1 MLVYKIQRD
10 NKTRIIK
17 THQGNEGPQ
26 GIQGIQGEQG
36 PQGIPGPQGIQG
48 IQGVKGETGA
58 KGEPFRYED
67 FTKEQLEGLKGV
79 GVESITSREASNGT
93 FVTMH
98 LTDNTDYQ
106 FFVEKGQRG
115 EQGIQGEKGDAGIGI
130 PVGGTYKQVITKN
143 SLNDYDTSWDSV
155 ENILKNAGLDLRGML
170 SEIQVNADNISG
182 ALTDIS
188 SIRETSNGNADRINN
203 AELNINNLNEGLYG
217 ITVDFHNF
225 THPTEGQVGQV
236 LTLANNPQGVY
247 KAVWQDPQDGLP
259 SGGSFG
265 NVIMKNSNGDAEWST
280 ASSALEKD
288 GFVLG
293 DIERKSSIAYATV
306 TNRLPKGPSDNNHVL
321 TSEGDFNKWTSIGNI
336 DVYDPTIGTETTTKN
351 LTIPSNDGN
360 WIQMQADMRYNRVEG
375 KISIYAHEIESAKYS
390 RVPQDCAYPLDGTAV
405 IIANPSFHTL
415 LNAHNINV
423 EIPYYGGCVIA
434 GEIVLGNPERLAED
448 NGAKFYCL
456 MNGSDWVNQQIANGT
471 LDASKTYMFIA
482 DMDDSLLNSMLQ
494 ADETHQSL
502 GSTGTVVGSMNDIYG
517 KDVYFYDWKFNLET
531 GEIPQ
536 FTDEVVTQ
544 TTTLEVSNTLK
555 NVLTNIKDYVDT
567 QIQNEIA
574 SIEGGQY

>member
-17 THQGNEGPQ
+17 VHQGNEGPQ
-26 GIQGIQGEQG
+26 GIQGIQGERG
-36 PQGIPGPQGIQG
+36 PQGI
-48 IQGVKGETGA
+48 
-58 KGEPFRYED
+58 KGEPFRYTD
-67 FTKEQLEGLKGV
+67 FTQEQLEELKGV
-79 GVESITSREASNGT
+79 GIKSVTSREASNGT
-93 FVTMH
+93 YVTLH
-98 LTDNTDYQ
+98 LTDNSEYQ
-106 FFVEKGQRG
+106 FFVAKGVDG
-115 EQGIQGEKGDAGIGI
+115 KTGATGPKGDAGVGI
-130 PVGGTYKQVITKN
+130 PVGGTSKQVIVKN
-143 SLNDYDTSWDSV
+143 SSNDYDTSWDSV
-155 ENILKNAGLDLRGML
+155 ENILKNAGLDLREML
-170 SEIQVNADNISG
+170 SEIQVNKDNISG

-188 SIRETSNGNADRINN
+188 SIRETSNSNASRID
-203 AELNINNLNEGLYG
+203 GLSEQTTE
-217 ITVDFHNF
+217 IKSDFHNF
-225 THPTEGQVGQV
+225 THPTEGEVGQV

-265 NVIMKNSNGDAEWST
+265 NVIMKNSNGDAEWTT
-280 ASSALEKD
+280 ASMALANEGYNLESLKDKVDSVYSDVRDKLPSARGVRGL
-288 GFVLG
+288 VL
-293 DIERKSSIAYATV
+293 SS
-306 TNRLPKGPSDNNHVL
+306 
-321 TSEGDFNKWTSIGNI
+321 SIGNANEWKKPDDI
-336 DVYDPTIGTETTTKN
+336 KVSDPTKVETTTKN
-351 LTIPSNDGN
+351 LTIPPNDGN
-360 WIQMQADMRYNRVEG
+360 WIQMSATMSYNRVEG
-375 KISIYAHEIESAKYS
+375 TIAIFAHEIESAEYS

-405 IIANPSFHTL
+405 IIANPNFHTL

-448 NGAKFYCL
+448 NGAKFYCIK
-456 MNGSDWVNQQIANGT
+456 NGQDWVNEQIVSGI

-482 DMDDSLLNSMLQ
+482 NMDDSLLNRMLQ

-536 FTDEVVTQ
+536 FTNEVVTQ
-544 TTTLEVSNTLK
+544 TTTVEASNTLK
-555 NVLTNIKDYVDT
+555 NVLTNIKGYVDT
-567 QIQNEIA
+567 QIQNEIT

>member
-1 MLVYKIQRD
+1 MLVYKI
-10 NKTRIIK
+10 NG
-17 THQGNEGPQ
+17 QGKSKV
-26 GIQGIQGEQG
+26 IRVHY
-36 PQGIPGPQGIQG
+36 GIPGPQGPQGERGLKGERGPQG
-48 IQGVKGETGA
+48 I
-58 KGEPFRYED
+58 KGEPFHYTD
-67 FTKEQLEGLKGV
+67 FTQEQLEELKGIGIKSV
-79 GVESITSREASNGT
+79 TSEVVNEGT
-93 FVTMH
+93 HVILH
-98 LTDNTDYQ
+98 LTDGSDYQ

-115 EQGIQGEKGDAGIGI
+115 ETGAKGDAGVGI
-130 PVGGTYKQVITKN
+130 PTGGTSKQVIVKN
-143 SLNDYDTSWDSV
+143 SSNDYDTSWDSV
-155 ENILKNAGLDLRGML
+155 ENILKNAGLDLREML

-188 SIRETSNGNADRINN
+188 SIRETSNNN
-203 AELNINNLNEGLYG
+203 ASRIDALSEQTTAIR
-217 ITVDFHNF
+217 TDFHNF
-225 THPTEGQVGQV
+225 THPTEGEVGQI

-280 ASSALEKD
+280 ASMALANEGYNLEDIKNKVDSVSSNVRDKLPSAGGVRGL
-288 GFVLG
+288 VL
-293 DIERKSSIAYATV
+293 SS
-306 TNRLPKGPSDNNHVL
+306 
-321 TSEGDFNKWTSIGNI
+321 SIGNANEWKKPDDI
-336 DVYDPTIGTETTTKN
+336 KVYDPTKVETTTKN
-351 LTIPSNDGN
+351 LTIPPNDGN
-360 WIQMQADMRYNRVEG
+360 WIQMSATMSYNRVEG
-375 KISIYAHEIESAKYS
+375 TISIYAHEIASAKYS

-434 GEIVLGNPERLAED
+434 GEIVLGKPERLAED
-448 NGAKFYCL
+448 DGAKFYCIKH
-456 MNGSDWVNQQIANGT
+456 GSDWVNQQISSGT

-502 GSTGTVVGSMNDIYG
+502 GSTGTVVGSMNDVYG

-536 FTDEVVTQ
+536 FTNEVVTQ
-544 TTTLEVSNTLK
+544 TTTVETSDTLK
-555 NVLTNIKDYVDT
+555 NVLTNIKGYVDT
-567 QIQNEIA
+567 QIQNEIT

>member
-1 MLVYKIQRD
+1 MLVYKINGQG
-10 NKTRIIK
+10 KTKVIRV
-17 THQGNEGPQ
+17 HY
-26 GIQGIQGEQG
+26 
-36 PQGIPGPQGIQG
+36 GIPGPQGIQG
-48 IQGVKGETGA
+48 IQGERGETGA

-106 FFVEKGQRG
+106 FFVAKGVDGERG
-115 EQGIQGEKGDAGIGI
+115 ADGEKGEAGIGI
-130 PVGGTYKQVITKN
+130 PVGGTSKQVIVKN
-143 SLNDYDTSWDSV
+143 SSNDYDTSWDSV
-155 ENILKNAGLDLRGML
+155 ENILKNAGLDLREML

-188 SIRETSNGNADRINN
+188 SIRETSNGNASRID
-203 AELNINNLNEGLYG
+203 ALNEQTTA
-217 ITVDFHNF
+217 IRTDFHNF

-259 SGGSFG
+259 TGGSFG

-280 ASSALEKD
+280 ASMALANEGYNLNNLKDEVDSVSSDVRDKLPSARGVRGL
-288 GFVLG
+288 VL
-293 DIERKSSIAYATV
+293 SS
-306 TNRLPKGPSDNNHVL
+306 
-321 TSEGDFNKWTSIGNI
+321 SIGNANEWKKPDDI
-336 DVYDPTIGTETTTKN
+336 KVSDPTRVRRTTKN
-351 LTIPSNDGN
+351 LTIPPNDGN
-360 WIQMQADMRYNRVEG
+360 WIQMQATMNYNGAEG
-375 KISIYAHEIESAKYS
+375 EITIYAHEIESAEYS
-390 RVPQDCAYPLDGTAV
+390 RIPQNCGYPLDRTP
-405 IIANPSFHTL
+405 IFIANPSFHTL
-415 LNAHNINV
+415 LNAHNISK

-434 GEIVLGNPERLAED
+434 GEIVLGNPEILAED
-448 NGAKFYCL
+448 WGTMFYYIK
-456 MNGSDWVNQQIANGT
+456 DARTWVNNTIANGT

-482 DMDDSLLNSMLQ
+482 DMDDSLLNRMLQ

-517 KDVYFYDWKFNLET
+517 KDVYFYDWKFNLEA

-544 TTTLEVSNTLK
+544 TTTVETSNTLK

-567 QIQNEIA
+567 QIQNEIT

>member
-17 THQGNEGPQ
+17 VHQGNEGPQ
-26 GIQGIQGEQG
+26 GIQGER
-36 PQGIPGPQGIQG
+36 
-48 IQGVKGETGA
+48 GETGA
-58 KGEPFRYED
+58 KGEPFRYTD
-67 FTKEQLEGLKGV
+67 FTQEQLEGLKGV

-98 LTDNTDYQ
+98 LTDGSDYQ
-106 FFVEKGQRG
+106 FFVAKGVDG
-115 EQGIQGEKGDAGIGI
+115 ERGIQGEKGEAGIGI
-130 PVGGTYKQVITKN
+130 PVGGTSKQVIVKN
-143 SLNDYDTSWDSV
+143 SSNDYDTSWDSV
-155 ENILKNAGLDLRGML
+155 ENILKNAGLDLREML

-188 SIRETSNGNADRINN
+188 SIRETSNSNASRIDD
-203 AELNINNLNEGLYG
+203 LNEKTTAIRNDL
-217 ITVDFHNF
+217 HNF
-225 THPTEGQVGQV
+225 THPTEGEVGQV
-236 LTLANNPQGVY
+236 LTLANNPQGAY

-259 SGGSFG
+259 TGGSFG

-280 ASSALEKD
+280 ASSALANEGYNLKNLKD
-288 GFVLG
+288 EVDSVSSNMRDKLPSARGVRGLVL
-293 DIERKSSIAYATV
+293 SS
-306 TNRLPKGPSDNNHVL
+306 
-321 TSEGDFNKWTSIGNI
+321 SIGNANEWKKPDDI
-336 DVYDPTIGTETTTKN
+336 KVSDPTTKGTSTRN
-351 LTIPSNDGN
+351 LTIPPNDGN
-360 WIQMQADMRYNRVEG
+360 WIQMQATMNYNGAEG
-375 KISIYAHEIESAKYS
+375 EITIYAHEIESAEYS
-390 RVPQDCAYPLDGTAV
+390 RVPQDCGHPLEGTPI

-415 LNAHNINV
+415 LNAHNISR
-423 EIPYYGGCVIA
+423 EIPYYGGCAIA
-434 GEIVLGNPERLAED
+434 GEIVLGNPEILAED
-448 NGAKFYCL
+448 WGTMFYYIKDAR
-456 MNGSDWVNQQIANGT
+456 NWVNNTIANGT

-482 DMDDSLLNSMLQ
+482 DMDDSLLNRILQ

-555 NVLTNIKDYVDT
+555 NVLTNIKNYVDT
-567 QIQNEIA
+567 QIQNEIT

>member
-1 MLVYKIQRD
+1 MLVYKINGQG
-10 NKTRIIK
+10 KTKVIRV
-17 THQGNEGPQ
+17 HY
-26 GIQGIQGEQG
+26 
-36 PQGIPGPQGIQG
+36 GIPGPQGIQG
-48 IQGVKGETGA
+48 IQGERGETGA

-67 FTKEQLEGLKGV
+67 FTKEQLDALHGV

-98 LTDNTDYQ
+98 LTDGSDYQ
-106 FFVEKGQRG
+106 FFVAKGVDGEKGAD
-115 EQGIQGEKGDAGIGI
+115 GEKGDTGIGI
-130 PVGGTYKQVITKN
+130 PVGGTYKQVITK
-143 SLNDYDTSWDSV
+143 SSFDDYDTSWDSV
-155 ENILKNAGLDLRGML
+155 ENILKNAGLDLREML

-188 SIRETSNGNADRINN
+188 SIRDTSNSNASRIDG
-203 AELNINNLNEGLYG
+203 LNEQTTA
-217 ITVDFHNF
+217 IRTDFHNF

-265 NVIMKNSNGDAEWST
+265 NVIMKNSNGDAEWTRPSMALANEGYNLEDIKDKVDSVSSDMRDKLPSAGGVRGLVLSST
-280 ASSALEKD
+280 
-288 GFVLG
+288 
-293 DIERKSSIAYATV
+293 
-306 TNRLPKGPSDNNHVL
+306 
-321 TSEGDFNKWTSIGNI
+321 IGNANEWKKPDDI
-336 DVYDPTIGTETTTKN
+336 KVSDPTTKGTSTRN
-351 LTIPSNDGN
+351 LTIPPNDGN
-360 WIQMQADMRYNRVEG
+360 WIQMQATMNYNGAEG
-375 KISIYAHEIESAKYS
+375 TISIFAHEIESAEYS
-390 RVPQDCAYPLDGTAV
+390 RVPQDCGHPLEGTPI

-415 LNAHNINV
+415 LNAHNISK

-434 GEIVLGNPERLAED
+434 GEIVIGNPEILAED
-448 NGAKFYCL
+448 WGTMFYYIK
-456 MNGSDWVNQQIANGT
+456 DARTWVNNTIANGT
-471 LDASKTYMFIA
+471 LDASKTYMFIG

-517 KDVYFYDWKFNLET
+517 KDVYFYDWKFNLEA

-544 TTTLEVSNTLK
+544 TTTVEASNTLK
-555 NVLTNIKDYVDT
+555 NVLTHIKNYVDT
-567 QIQNEIA
+567 QIQNEIT
-574 SIEGGQY
+574 SIEGGRY

>member
-1 MLVYKIQRD
+1 MLVYKINGQG
-10 NKTRIIK
+10 KTKVIRV
-17 THQGNEGPQ
+17 HY
-26 GIQGIQGEQG
+26 
-36 PQGIPGPQGIQG
+36 GIPGPQGIQG
-48 IQGVKGETGA
+48 DTGA

-67 FTKEQLEGLKGV
+67 FTKEQLEMLKGV
-79 GVESITSREASNGT
+79 GVKSITSREASNGT

-106 FFVEKGQRG
+106 FFVEKGQKG
-115 EQGIQGEKGDAGIGI
+115 ETGATGPKGDAGIGI

-143 SLNDYDTSWDSV
+143 SFKDYDTSWDSV
-155 ENILKNAGLDLRGML
+155 ENILKNAGLDLREML

-188 SIRETSNGNADRINN
+188 SIRETSNSNASRIDGLSEQTT
-203 AELNINNLNEGLYG
+203 AIRTDLHNLTN
-217 ITVDFHNF
+217 
-225 THPTEGQVGQV
+225 PTDGQVGQV

-280 ASSALEKD
+280 ASSALEKE
-288 GFVLG
+288 GFVLN
-293 DIERKSSIAYATV
+293 DIERKSSSAYDAV
-306 TNRLPKGPSDNNHVL
+306 TNRLPEGPIDDTLVL
-321 TSEGDFNKWTSIGNI
+321 TPQGSVNTWTPIESTQ
-336 DVYDPTIGTETTTKN
+336 VPDPTNVGRTTKN
-351 LTIPSNDGN
+351 LTIPSNDGK
-360 WIQMQADMRYNRVEG
+360 WIQMHPTMSFNGVEG
-375 KISIYAHEIESAKYS
+375 EITIYAHEIEKVTEYS
-390 RVPQDCAYPLDGTAV
+390 RVPQNCGHPLEGTPI

-415 LNAHNINV
+415 LNAHNISK
-423 EIPYYGGCVIA
+423 EIPYYGGCAIA
-434 GEIVLGNPERLAED
+434 GEIVLGNPEILAED
-448 NGAKFYCL
+448 WGTMFYYIKDAR
-456 MNGSDWVNQQIANGT
+456 NWVNNTIANGT

-544 TTTLEVSNTLK
+544 TTIVEVSNTLK
-555 NVLTNIKDYVDT
+555 NVLTNIKDYVDK
-567 QIQNEIA
+567 QIQNEIT

>member
-26 GIQGIQGEQG
+26 GIQG
-36 PQGIPGPQGIQG
+36 
-48 IQGVKGETGA
+48 VKGDTGA

-67 FTKEQLEGLKGV
+67 FTKEQLEMLKGV
-79 GVESITSREASNGT
+79 GVKSMTSREASNGT

-106 FFVEKGQRG
+106 FFVAKGVDGEKGAD
-115 EQGIQGEKGDAGIGI
+115 GEKGDTGIGI

-143 SLNDYDTSWDSV
+143 SSNDYDTSWDSV
-155 ENILKNAGLDLRGML
+155 ENILKNAGLDLREML

-188 SIRETSNGNADRINN
+188 SIRDTSNSNASRID
-203 AELNINNLNEGLYG
+203 ALNEQTTAIRTDL
-217 ITVDFHNF
+217 HNL
-225 THPTEGQVGQV
+225 TQPTDGQVGQV
-236 LTLANNPQGVY
+236 LTLANNPQGAY

-259 SGGSFG
+259 TGGSFG

-280 ASSALEKD
+280 ASSALAEEGYNLKNLKD
-288 GFVLG
+288 EVDSVSSNMRDKLPSARGVRGLVL
-293 DIERKSSIAYATV
+293 SS
-306 TNRLPKGPSDNNHVL
+306 
-321 TSEGDFNKWTSIGNI
+321 SIGNANEWKKPDDI
-336 DVYDPTIGTETTTKN
+336 KVSDPTGVKRTTKN
-351 LTIPSNDGN
+351 LTIPPNDGN
-360 WIQMQADMRYNRVEG
+360 WIQMQATMNYNGVEG
-375 KISIYAHEIESAKYS
+375 TISIFAHEIESAEYS
-390 RVPQDCAYPLDGTAV
+390 RIPQNCGYPLDGKP
-405 IIANPSFHTL
+405 IFIANPSFHTL
-415 LNAHNINV
+415 LNAHNISK
-423 EIPYYGGCVIA
+423 EIPYYGGCAIA
-434 GEIVLGNPERLAED
+434 GEIVLGNPEILAED
-448 NGAKFYCL
+448 WGTMFYYIK
-456 MNGSDWVNQQIANGT
+456 DARTWVNNTIANGT
-471 LDASKTYMFIA
+471 LDASKTYMFVA
-482 DMDDSLLNSMLQ
+482 DMDDSLLNRMLQ

-544 TTTLEVSNTLK
+544 TTTVETSSTLK

-567 QIQNEIA
+567 QIQNEIT

>member
-26 GIQGIQGEQG
+26 GIQG
-36 PQGIPGPQGIQG
+36 
-48 IQGVKGETGA
+48 VKGDTGA

-79 GVESITSREASNGT
+79 GVKSITSREASNGT

-106 FFVEKGQRG
+106 FFVAKGVDGEKGAD
-115 EQGIQGEKGDAGIGI
+115 GEKGDTGIGI

-143 SLNDYDTSWDSV
+143 SSNDYDTSWDSV
-155 ENILKNAGLDLRGML
+155 ENILKNAGLDLREML

-188 SIRETSNGNADRINN
+188 SIRDTSNSNASRID
-203 AELNINNLNEGLYG
+203 ALNEQTTAIRTDL
-217 ITVDFHNF
+217 HNL
-225 THPTEGQVGQV
+225 TQPTDGQVGQV
-236 LTLANNPQGVY
+236 LTLANNPQGAY

-259 SGGSFG
+259 TGGSFG

-280 ASSALEKD
+280 ASSALAEEGYNLKNLKD
-288 GFVLG
+288 EVDSVSSNMRDKLPSARGVRGLVL
-293 DIERKSSIAYATV
+293 SS
-306 TNRLPKGPSDNNHVL
+306 
-321 TSEGDFNKWTSIGNI
+321 SIGNANEWKKPDDI
-336 DVYDPTIGTETTTKN
+336 KVSDPTGVKRTTKN
-351 LTIPSNDGN
+351 LTIPPNDGN
-360 WIQMQADMRYNRVEG
+360 WIQMQATMNYNGVEG
-375 KISIYAHEIESAKYS
+375 TISIFAHEIESAEYS
-390 RVPQDCAYPLDGTAV
+390 RIPQNCGYPLDGKP
-405 IIANPSFHTL
+405 IFIANPSFHTL
-415 LNAHNINV
+415 LNAHNISK
-423 EIPYYGGCVIA
+423 EIPYYGGCAIA
-434 GEIVLGNPERLAED
+434 GEIVLGNPEILAED
-448 NGAKFYCL
+448 WGTMFYYIK
-456 MNGSDWVNQQIANGT
+456 DARTWVNNTIANGT
-471 LDASKTYMFIA
+471 LDASKTYMFVA
-482 DMDDSLLNSMLQ
+482 DMDDSLLNRMLQ

-544 TTTLEVSNTLK
+544 TTTVETSSTLK

-567 QIQNEIA
+567 QIQNEIT

>member
-1 MLVYKIQRD
+1 MLVYKINGQG
-10 NKTRIIK
+10 KTKIIRV
-17 THQGNEGPQ
+17 HY
-26 GIQGIQGEQG
+26 
-36 PQGIPGPQGIQG
+36 GIPGPQGIQG
-48 IQGVKGETGA
+48 IQGERGETGA

-67 FTKEQLEGLKGV
+67 FTKEQLDALHGV

-98 LTDNTDYQ
+98 LTDGSDYQ
-106 FFVEKGQRG
+106 FFVAKGVD
-115 EQGIQGEKGDAGIGI
+115 GEKGADGEKGEAGIGI

-155 ENILKNAGLDLRGML
+155 ENILKNAGLDLREML
-170 SEIQVNADNISG
+170 SEIQVNADNILG

-188 SIRETSNGNADRINN
+188 SIRETSNSNASRID
-203 AELNINNLNEGLYG
+203 GLSEQTTA
-217 ITVDFHNF
+217 IRTDLHNF

-280 ASSALEKD
+280 ASMALEKE
-288 GFVLG
+288 GFVIE

-321 TSEGDFNKWTSIGNI
+321 TSEGDFNKWTSIGDI
-336 DVYDPTIGTETTTKN
+336 EVSDPTIGTETTTKN
-351 LTIPSNDGN
+351 LTIPPNDGN
-360 WIQMQADMRYNRVEG
+360 WIQMSATMSLNGVEG
-375 KISIYAHEIESAKYS
+375 TISIFAHEIESAEYS

-423 EIPYYGGCVIA
+423 EIPYYGDCAIA
-434 GEIVLGNPERLAED
+434 GEIVLGIPDILAED
-448 NGAKFYCL
+448 NGAKFYSIK
-456 MNGSDWVNQQIANGT
+456 NGGDWVNQQISNGT

-482 DMDDSLLNSMLQ
+482 DMDDSLLNRMLQ
-494 ADETHQSL
+494 ANETHQSL
-502 GSTGTVVGSMNDIYG
+502 GSTGTVVGSMNDVYG
-517 KDVYFYDWKFNLET
+517 KDVYFYDWKFNPET
-531 GEIPQ
+531 GEVPQ
-536 FTDEVVTQ
+536 FTDEIVTQ
-544 TTTLEVSNTLK
+544 TTTIEASNTLK
-555 NVLTNIKDYVDT
+555 NVLTNIKNYVDT
-567 QIQNEIA
+567 QIQNEIT

>member
-17 THQGNEGPQ
+17 VHQGNEGPQ
-26 GIQGIQGEQG
+26 GIQGER
-36 PQGIPGPQGIQG
+36 
-48 IQGVKGETGA
+48 GETGA

-106 FFVEKGQRG
+106 FFVSKGEKGAD
-115 EQGIQGEKGDAGIGI
+115 GEKGDAGIGI
-130 PVGGTYKQVITKN
+130 PKGGTYKQVITKN
-143 SLNDYDTSWDSV
+143 SFNDYDTSWDSV
-155 ENILKNAGLDLRGML
+155 ENILKKAGLDLRGML
-170 SEIQVNADNISG
+170 SEIQVNADNISN

-225 THPTEGQVGQV
+225 THPTDGQVGQV
-236 LTLANNPQGVY
+236 LTLANNPQGTNE
-247 KAVWQDPQDGLP
+247 AVWQDPQDGLP

-280 ASSALEKD
+280 ASMALEKE
-288 GFVLG
+288 GFVLN
-293 DIERKSSIAYATV
+293 DIERKSSSAYDAV
-306 TNRLPKGPSDNNHVL
+306 TNRLPEGPFDDESLVL
-321 TSEGDFNKWTSIGNI
+321 TPQGSVNNWTPIEI
-336 DVYDPTIGTETTTKN
+336 VQVPDPTNVERTTKN
-351 LTIPSNDGN
+351 LTIPSNDGK
-360 WIQMQADMRYNRVEG
+360 WIQMHPTMSFNGVEG
-375 KISIYAHEIESAKYS
+375 EITIYAHEIERVTEYS
-390 RVPQDCAYPLDGTAV
+390 RNPQDCGYPMTGKP
-405 IIANPSFHTL
+405 IFIANPNFHTL
-415 LNAHNINV
+415 LNAHNINK
-423 EIPYYGGCVIA
+423 ETPYYGGCAIA
-434 GEIVLGNPERLAED
+434 GEIVVGGPGRLWKN
-448 NGAKFYCL
+448 NGEMFYYIKDAR
-456 MNGSDWVNQQIANGT
+456 NWGKQQIANGT

-517 KDVYFYDWKFNLET
+517 KDVYFYDWKFNLEA

-544 TTTLEVSNTLK
+544 TTTVETSNTLK

-567 QIQNEIA
+567 QIQNEIT

>member
-1 MLVYKIQRD
+1 MLVYKINGQG
-10 NKTRIIK
+10 KTKIIRV
-17 THQGNEGPQ
+17 HY
-26 GIQGIQGEQG
+26 
-36 PQGIPGPQGIQG
+36 GIPGPQG
-48 IQGVKGETGA
+48 VKGDTGA

-67 FTKEQLEGLKGV
+67 FTKEQLDALHGV
-79 GVESITSREASNGT
+79 GVESISSEIVDNGT
-93 FVTMH
+93 YVTLH
-98 LTDNTDYQ
+98 LTDNSEYQ
-106 FFVEKGQRG
+106 FFVAKGIKG
-115 EQGIQGEKGDAGIGI
+115 ETGATGPKGDAGVGI
-130 PVGGTYKQVITKN
+130 PTGGTYKQVITKN
-143 SLNDYDTSWDSV
+143 SFNNYDTSWDSV
-155 ENILKNAGLDLRGML
+155 ENILKKAGLDLREML

-217 ITVDFHNF
+217 ITVNFHNL
-225 THPTEGQVGQV
+225 TQPTDGQVGQV
-236 LTLANNPQGVY
+236 LTLANNPQGAY

-280 ASSALEKD
+280 ASMALANEGYNLENLKDEVDSVSSNMRDKLPSARGVRGL
-288 GFVLG
+288 VL
-293 DIERKSSIAYATV
+293 SST
-306 TNRLPKGPSDNNHVL
+306 
-321 TSEGDFNKWTSIGNI
+321 IGNANEWKKPDDI
-336 DVYDPTIGTETTTKN
+336 KVYDPTMKGTSTRN

-360 WIQMQADMRYNRVEG
+360 WIQMHPTMNFNHVEG
-375 KISIYAHEIESAKYS
+375 EITIYAHEIESAEYS
-390 RVPQDCAYPLDGTAV
+390 RVPQNCGYPLDGTPI
-405 IIANPSFHTL
+405 IIANPNFYTL
-415 LNAHNINV
+415 LNAHNISR

-434 GEIVLGNPERLAED
+434 GEIVLGNPEILAED
-448 NGAKFYCL
+448 WGTMFYYIKDAR
-456 MNGSDWVNQQIANGT
+456 NWVNNTIANGT
-471 LDASKTYMFIA
+471 LYASKTYMFIA
-482 DMDDSLLNSMLQ
+482 DMDDSLLNRMLQ

-517 KDVYFYDWKFNLET
+517 KDVYFYDWKFNLEA

-544 TTTLEVSNTLK
+544 TTTVEVSNTLK

-567 QIQNEIA
+567 QIQNEIT

>member
-26 GIQGIQGEQG
+26 GIQG
-36 PQGIPGPQGIQG
+36 
-48 IQGVKGETGA
+48 VKGDTGA

-67 FTKEQLEGLKGV
+67 FTKEQLDALHGV
-79 GVESITSREASNGT
+79 GVKSITSREASNGT

-106 FFVEKGQRG
+106 FFVAKGVDGEKGAD
-115 EQGIQGEKGDAGIGI
+115 GEKGDTGIGI

-143 SLNDYDTSWDSV
+143 SSNDYDTSWDSV
-155 ENILKNAGLDLRGML
+155 ENILKNAGLDLREML

-188 SIRETSNGNADRINN
+188 SIRDTSNSNASRID
-203 AELNINNLNEGLYG
+203 ALNEQTTAIRTDL
-217 ITVDFHNF
+217 HNL
-225 THPTEGQVGQV
+225 TQPTDGQVGQV
-236 LTLANNPQGVY
+236 LTLANNPQGAY

-259 SGGSFG
+259 TGGSFG

-280 ASSALEKD
+280 ASSALAEEGYNLKNLKD
-288 GFVLG
+288 EVDSVSSNMRDKLPSARGVRGLVL
-293 DIERKSSIAYATV
+293 SS
-306 TNRLPKGPSDNNHVL
+306 
-321 TSEGDFNKWTSIGNI
+321 SIGNANEWKKPDDI
-336 DVYDPTIGTETTTKN
+336 KVSDPTRVKRTTKN
-351 LTIPSNDGN
+351 LTIPPNDGN
-360 WIQMQADMRYNRVEG
+360 WIQMQATMNYNGVEG
-375 KISIYAHEIESAKYS
+375 TISIFAHEIESAEYS
-390 RVPQDCAYPLDGTAV
+390 RIPQNCGYPLDGTP
-405 IIANPSFHTL
+405 IFIANPSFHTL
-415 LNAHNINV
+415 LNAHNISK
-423 EIPYYGGCVIA
+423 EIPYYGGCAIA
-434 GEIVLGNPERLAED
+434 GEIVLGNPEILAED
-448 NGAKFYCL
+448 WGTMFYYIK
-456 MNGSDWVNQQIANGT
+456 DARTWVNNTIANGT
-471 LDASKTYMFIA
+471 LDASKTYMFVA
-482 DMDDSLLNSMLQ
+482 DMDDSLLNRMLQ

-544 TTTLEVSNTLK
+544 TTTVETSSTLK

-567 QIQNEIA
+567 QIQNEIT

>member
-26 GIQGIQGEQG
+26 GIQG
-36 PQGIPGPQGIQG
+36 
-48 IQGVKGETGA
+48 VKGDTGA

-79 GVESITSREASNGT
+79 GVKSITSREASNGT

-106 FFVEKGQRG
+106 FFVAKGVDGEKGAD
-115 EQGIQGEKGDAGIGI
+115 GEKGDTGIGI

-143 SLNDYDTSWDSV
+143 SSNDYDTSWDSV
-155 ENILKNAGLDLRGML
+155 ENILKNAGLDLREML

-188 SIRETSNGNADRINN
+188 SIRDTSNSNASRID
-203 AELNINNLNEGLYG
+203 ALNEQTTAIRTDL
-217 ITVDFHNF
+217 HNL
-225 THPTEGQVGQV
+225 TQPTDGQVGQV
-236 LTLANNPQGVY
+236 LTLANNPQGAY

-280 ASSALEKD
+280 ASSALAEEGYNLKNLKD
-288 GFVLG
+288 EVDSVSSNMRDKLPSARGVRGLVL
-293 DIERKSSIAYATV
+293 SS
-306 TNRLPKGPSDNNHVL
+306 
-321 TSEGDFNKWTSIGNI
+321 SIGNANEWKKPDDI
-336 DVYDPTIGTETTTKN
+336 KVSDPTGVKRTTKN
-351 LTIPSNDGN
+351 LTIPPNDGN
-360 WIQMQADMRYNRVEG
+360 WIQMQATMNYNGVEG
-375 KISIYAHEIESAKYS
+375 TISIFAHEIESAEYS
-390 RVPQDCAYPLDGTAV
+390 RIPQNCGYPLDGKP
-405 IIANPSFHTL
+405 IFIANPSFHTL
-415 LNAHNINV
+415 LNAHNISK
-423 EIPYYGGCVIA
+423 EIPYYGGCAIA
-434 GEIVLGNPERLAED
+434 GEIVLGNPEILAED
-448 NGAKFYCL
+448 WGTMFYYIK
-456 MNGSDWVNQQIANGT
+456 DARTWVNNTIANGT
-471 LDASKTYMFIA
+471 LDASKTYMFVA
-482 DMDDSLLNSMLQ
+482 DMDDSLLNRMLQ

-544 TTTLEVSNTLK
+544 TTTVETSSTLK

-567 QIQNEIA
+567 QIQNEIT

>member
-1 MLVYKIQRD
+1 MLVYKINGQG
-10 NKTRIIK
+10 KTKVIRVHYGIP
-17 THQGNEGPQ
+17 GPQ

-36 PQGIPGPQGIQG
+36 PQGIQG
-48 IQGVKGETGA
+48 IQGVKGDTGA

-67 FTKEQLEGLKGV
+67 FTKEQLDALHGV

-115 EQGIQGEKGDAGIGI
+115 EQGIQGEKGDAGVGI

-143 SLNDYDTSWDSV
+143 SFNDYDTSWDSV
-155 ENILKNAGLDLRGML
+155 ENILKNAGLDLREML

-188 SIRETSNGNADRINN
+188 SIRETSNGNASRIDG
-203 AELNINNLNEGLYG
+203 LNEQTTAIRTDFNNL
-217 ITVDFHNF
+217 
-225 THPTEGQVGQV
+225 THPTDGQVGQV

-259 SGGSFG
+259 TGGSFG
-265 NVIMKNSNGDAEWST
+265 NVIMKNSNGDAEWTRPSMALANEGYSLKDIKDKVDSVSLDVRDKLPSAGGVRELVLSST
-280 ASSALEKD
+280 IGNA
-288 GFVLG
+288 
-293 DIERKSSIAYATV
+293 
-306 TNRLPKGPSDNNHVL
+306 
-321 TSEGDFNKWTSIGNI
+321 NKWKKPDDLLVYNPI
-336 DVYDPTIGTETTTKN
+336 DEAISRRN
-351 LTIPSNDGN
+351 LTIPPNDGN
-360 WIQMQADMRYNRVEG
+360 WIQMQATMNYNGAEG
-375 KISIYAHEIESAKYS
+375 EITIYAHEIESAEYS
-390 RVPQDCAYPLDGTAV
+390 RVPQDCGHPLEGTPI

-415 LNAHNINV
+415 LNAHNISR

-434 GEIVLGNPERLAED
+434 GEIVLGNPEILAED
-448 NGAKFYCL
+448 YGTMFYYIK
-456 MNGSDWVNQQIANGT
+456 DARTWVNNTIANGT
-471 LDASKTYMFIA
+471 LYSTKTYMFVA
-482 DMDDSLLNSMLQ
+482 DMDDSLLNRMLQ

-517 KDVYFYDWKFNLET
+517 KDVYFYDWKFNLEA

-544 TTTLEVSNTLK
+544 TTTVESSSTLK
-555 NVLTNIKDYVDT
+555 RVLTSIKNYVDK
-567 QIQNEIA
+567 QIHNEIT

>member
-1 MLVYKIQRD
+1 MLVYKINGQG
-10 NKTRIIK
+10 KTKIIRV
-17 THQGNEGPQ
+17 HY
-26 GIQGIQGEQG
+26 
-36 PQGIPGPQGIQG
+36 GIPGPQGIQG
-48 IQGVKGETGA
+48 IQGERGETGA

-67 FTKEQLEGLKGV
+67 FTKEQLEMLKGV

-98 LTDNTDYQ
+98 LTDGSDYQ
-106 FFVEKGQRG
+106 FFVAKGVDGEKGAD
-115 EQGIQGEKGDAGIGI
+115 GEKGDTGIGI

-155 ENILKNAGLDLRGML
+155 ENILKNAGLDLREML
-170 SEIQVNADNISG
+170 SEIQVNADNILG

-188 SIRETSNGNADRINN
+188 SIRETSNSNASRID
-203 AELNINNLNEGLYG
+203 GLSEQTTA
-217 ITVDFHNF
+217 IRTDLHNF

-280 ASSALEKD
+280 ASMALEKE
-288 GFVLG
+288 GFVIE

-321 TSEGDFNKWTSIGNI
+321 TSEGDFNKWTSIGDI
-336 DVYDPTIGTETTTKN
+336 EVSDPTIGTETTTKN
-351 LTIPSNDGN
+351 LTIPPNDGN
-360 WIQMQADMRYNRVEG
+360 WIQMSATMSLNGVEG
-375 KISIYAHEIESAKYS
+375 TISIFAHEIESAEYS

-423 EIPYYGGCVIA
+423 EIPYYGDCAIA
-434 GEIVLGNPERLAED
+434 GEIVLGIPDILAED
-448 NGAKFYCL
+448 NGAKFYSIK
-456 MNGSDWVNQQIANGT
+456 NGGDWVNQQISNGT

-482 DMDDSLLNSMLQ
+482 DMDDSLLNRMLQ
-494 ADETHQSL
+494 ANETHQSL
-502 GSTGTVVGSMNDIYG
+502 GSTGTVVGSMNDVYG
-517 KDVYFYDWKFNLET
+517 KDVYFYDWKFNPET
-531 GEIPQ
+531 GEVPQ
-536 FTDEVVTQ
+536 FTDEIVTQ
-544 TTTLEVSNTLK
+544 TTTIEASNTLK
-555 NVLTNIKDYVDT
+555 NVLTNIKNYVDT
-567 QIQNEIA
+567 QIQNEIT

>member
-1 MLVYKIQRD
+1 MLVYKINGQG
-10 NKTRIIK
+10 KTKVIRV
-17 THQGNEGPQ
+17 HY
-26 GIQGIQGEQG
+26 
-36 PQGIPGPQGIQG
+36 GIPGPQGIQG
-48 IQGVKGETGA
+48 IQGERGETGA

-67 FTKEQLEGLKGV
+67 FTKEQLDALHGV

-98 LTDNTDYQ
+98 LTDGSDYQ
-106 FFVEKGQRG
+106 FFVSKGEKGAD
-115 EQGIQGEKGDAGIGI
+115 GEKGDTGIGI
-130 PVGGTYKQVITKN
+130 PVGGTSKQVIVKN
-143 SLNDYDTSWDSV
+143 SSNDYDTSWDSV
-155 ENILKNAGLDLRGML
+155 ENILKNAGLDLREML

-188 SIRETSNGNADRINN
+188 SIRDTSNSNASRIDG
-203 AELNINNLNEGLYG
+203 LNEQTTA
-217 ITVDFHNF
+217 IRTDFHNF

-265 NVIMKNSNGDAEWST
+265 NVIMKNSNGDAEWT
-280 ASSALEKD
+280 RASFALEKEGYNLED
-288 GFVLG
+288 IKYKVDSVSSDVRDKLPSARGVRGLVL
-293 DIERKSSIAYATV
+293 SST
-306 TNRLPKGPSDNNHVL
+306 
-321 TSEGDFNKWTSIGNI
+321 IGNANEWKKPDDI
-336 DVYDPTIGTETTTKN
+336 KVSDPTTKGTSTRN
-351 LTIPSNDGN
+351 LTIPPNDGN
-360 WIQMQADMRYNRVEG
+360 WIQMQATMNYNGAEG
-375 KISIYAHEIESAKYS
+375 TISIFAHEIESAEYS
-390 RVPQDCAYPLDGTAV
+390 RVPQDCGHPLEGTPI

-415 LNAHNINV
+415 LNAHNISK

-434 GEIVLGNPERLAED
+434 GEIVIGNPEILAED
-448 NGAKFYCL
+448 WGTMFYYIK
-456 MNGSDWVNQQIANGT
+456 DARTWVNNTIANGT
-471 LDASKTYMFIA
+471 LNASKTYMFIA
-482 DMDDSLLNSMLQ
+482 DMDDSLLNRMLQ

-517 KDVYFYDWKFNLET
+517 KDVYFYDWKFNLEA

-544 TTTLEVSNTLK
+544 TTTVEASNTLK
-555 NVLTNIKDYVDT
+555 NVLTHIKNYVDT

>member
-1 MLVYKIQRD
+1 MLVYKINGQG
-10 NKTRIIK
+10 KTKIIRV
-17 THQGNEGPQ
+17 HY
-26 GIQGIQGEQG
+26 
-36 PQGIPGPQGIQG
+36 GIPGPQGIQG
-48 IQGVKGETGA
+48 IQGERGETGA

-67 FTKEQLEGLKGV
+67 FTKEQLEMLKGV

-98 LTDNTDYQ
+98 LTDGSDYQ
-106 FFVEKGQRG
+106 FFVAKGVDGEKGAD
-115 EQGIQGEKGDAGIGI
+115 GEKGDTGIGI

-155 ENILKNAGLDLRGML
+155 ENILKNAGLDLREML
-170 SEIQVNADNISG
+170 SEIQVNADNILG

-188 SIRETSNGNADRINN
+188 SIRETSNSNASRID
-203 AELNINNLNEGLYG
+203 GLSEQTTA
-217 ITVDFHNF
+217 IRTDLHNF

-280 ASSALEKD
+280 ASSALVKEGYNLEDIKYKVD
-288 GFVLG
+288 SVSSNVRDKLPSAGGVRGLVL
-293 DIERKSSIAYATV
+293 SST
-306 TNRLPKGPSDNNHVL
+306 
-321 TSEGDFNKWTSIGNI
+321 IGNANEWKNP
-336 DVYDPTIGTETTTKN
+336 DDSKVSDPTRVERTTKN
-351 LTIPSNDGN
+351 LTIPPNDGN
-360 WIQMQADMRYNRVEG
+360 WIQMSATMSLNRVEG
-375 KISIYAHEIESAKYS
+375 TISIFAHEIESAEYS

-423 EIPYYGGCVIA
+423 EIPYYGDCAIA
-434 GEIVLGNPERLAED
+434 GEIVLGIPDILAED
-448 NGAKFYCL
+448 NGAKFYSIK
-456 MNGSDWVNQQIANGT
+456 NGGDWVNQQISNGT

-482 DMDDSLLNSMLQ
+482 DMDDSLLNRMLQ
-494 ADETHQSL
+494 ANETHQSL
-502 GSTGTVVGSMNDIYG
+502 GSTGTVVGSMNDVYG
-517 KDVYFYDWKFNLET
+517 KDVYFYDWKFNPET
-531 GEIPQ
+531 GEVPQ
-536 FTDEVVTQ
+536 FTDEIVTQ
-544 TTTLEVSNTLK
+544 TTTIEASNTLK
-555 NVLTNIKDYVDT
+555 NVLTNIKNYVDT
-567 QIQNEIA
+567 QIQNEIT

>member
-17 THQGNEGPQ
+17 VHQGNEGPQ
-26 GIQGIQGEQG
+26 GIQGIQGER
-36 PQGIPGPQGIQG
+36 
-48 IQGVKGETGA
+48 GETGA

-98 LTDNTDYQ
+98 LTDGSDYQ
-106 FFVEKGQRG
+106 FFVAKGVD
-115 EQGIQGEKGDAGIGI
+115 GEKGADGEKGEAGIGI
-130 PVGGTYKQVITKN
+130 PVGGTSKQVIVKN
-143 SLNDYDTSWDSV
+143 SSNDYDTSWDSV

-188 SIRETSNGNADRINN
+188 SIRETSNSNASRID
-203 AELNINNLNEGLYG
+203 ALSEQTTAIR
-217 ITVDFHNF
+217 TDFHNF

-259 SGGSFG
+259 TGGSFG

-280 ASSALEKD
+280 ASSALANEGYNLKNLKVEVD
-288 GFVLG
+288 SVSSNVRDKLPSAGGVRGLVL
-293 DIERKSSIAYATV
+293 SST
-306 TNRLPKGPSDNNHVL
+306 
-321 TSEGDFNKWTSIGNI
+321 IGNANEWKKPDDI
-336 DVYDPTIGTETTTKN
+336 KVSDPTRVKRTTKN

-360 WIQMQADMRYNRVEG
+360 WIQMQATMNYNGVEG
-375 KISIYAHEIESAKYS
+375 TISIFAHEIESAEYS
-390 RVPQDCAYPLDGTAV
+390 RVPQNCGYPLDGTPI

-415 LNAHNINV
+415 LNAHNISK
-423 EIPYYGGCVIA
+423 EIPYYGGCAIA
-434 GEIVLGNPERLAED
+434 GEIVLGNPEILAED
-448 NGAKFYCL
+448 WGTMFYYIKDAR
-456 MNGSDWVNQQIANGT
+456 NWVNNTIANGT

-544 TTTLEVSNTLK
+544 TTTVEVSNTLK

-567 QIQNEIA
+567 QIQNEIT

>member
-1 MLVYKIQRD
+1 MLVYKINGQG
-10 NKTRIIK
+10 KTKVIRV
-17 THQGNEGPQ
+17 HY
-26 GIQGIQGEQG
+26 
-36 PQGIPGPQGIQG
+36 GIPGPQGIQG
-48 IQGVKGETGA
+48 IQGERGETGA

-67 FTKEQLEGLKGV
+67 FTKEQLDALHGV

-98 LTDNTDYQ
+98 LTDGSDYQ
-106 FFVEKGQRG
+106 FFVAKGVDGEKGAD
-115 EQGIQGEKGDAGIGI
+115 GEKGDTGIGI
-130 PVGGTYKQVITKN
+130 PVGGTYKQVITK
-143 SLNDYDTSWDSV
+143 SSFDDYDTSWDSV
-155 ENILKNAGLDLRGML
+155 ENILKNAGLDLREML

-188 SIRETSNGNADRINN
+188 SIRDTSNSNASRIDG
-203 AELNINNLNEGLYG
+203 LNEQTTA
-217 ITVDFHNF
+217 IRTDFHNF

-265 NVIMKNSNGDAEWST
+265 NVIMKNSNGDAEWTRPSMALANEGYNLEDIKDKVDSVSSDMRDKLPSAGGVRGLVLSST
-280 ASSALEKD
+280 
-288 GFVLG
+288 
-293 DIERKSSIAYATV
+293 
-306 TNRLPKGPSDNNHVL
+306 
-321 TSEGDFNKWTSIGNI
+321 IGNANEWKKPDDI
-336 DVYDPTIGTETTTKN
+336 KVSDPTTKGTSTRN
-351 LTIPSNDGN
+351 LTIPPNDGN
-360 WIQMQADMRYNRVEG
+360 WIQMQATMNYNGAEG
-375 KISIYAHEIESAKYS
+375 TISIFAHEIESAEYS
-390 RVPQDCAYPLDGTAV
+390 RVPQDCGHPLEGTPI

-415 LNAHNINV
+415 LNAHNISK

-434 GEIVLGNPERLAED
+434 GEIVIGNPEILAED
-448 NGAKFYCL
+448 WGTMFYYIK
-456 MNGSDWVNQQIANGT
+456 DARTWVNNTIANGT

-482 DMDDSLLNSMLQ
+482 DMDDSLLNRMLQ

-517 KDVYFYDWKFNLET
+517 KDVYFYDWKFNLEA

-544 TTTLEVSNTLK
+544 TTTVEASNTLK
-555 NVLTNIKDYVDT
+555 NVLTHIKNYVDT
-567 QIQNEIA
+567 QIQNEIT
-574 SIEGGQY
+574 SIEGGRY